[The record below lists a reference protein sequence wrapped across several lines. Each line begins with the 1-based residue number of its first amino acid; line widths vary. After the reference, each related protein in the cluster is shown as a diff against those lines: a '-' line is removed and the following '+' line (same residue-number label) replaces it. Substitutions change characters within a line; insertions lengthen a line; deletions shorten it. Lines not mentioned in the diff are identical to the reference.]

1 MKSVLLATSV
11 LTVIGTNA
19 FADETFKWRHV
30 QHTASL
36 QTLQVGDV
44 NGHALNIYR
53 LPGMAFFPD
62 GSTGTTFVF
71 GTSDVVNGSVPVHG
85 DMNLKFD
92 DGSELWTKYT
102 GTVKVDGNHV
112 PRKGTFTVIGGKG
125 RYAEAQGDGTWEGD
139 GAQVSGTDAVNYI
152 DSVINIKK

>member
-1 MKSVLLATSV
+1 MRSASFAIAMLSIISTSA
-11 LTVIGTNA
+11 L
-19 FADETFKWRHV
+19 ADETLKWRHV

-36 QTLQVGDV
+36 QTLQVGDAT
-44 NGHALNIYR
+44 GHALNIYR

-71 GTSDVVNGSVPVHG
+71 GTSDVVNGSGPVNG
-85 DMNLKFD
+85 YMNLKFN

-102 GTVKVDGNHV
+102 GAVKVDGNHV

-125 RYAEAQGDGTWEGD
+125 RYAGAQGDGTWEGD
-139 GAQVSGTDAVNYI
+139 GALITGADGVNYI
-152 DSVINIKK
+152 DSVVNIKK